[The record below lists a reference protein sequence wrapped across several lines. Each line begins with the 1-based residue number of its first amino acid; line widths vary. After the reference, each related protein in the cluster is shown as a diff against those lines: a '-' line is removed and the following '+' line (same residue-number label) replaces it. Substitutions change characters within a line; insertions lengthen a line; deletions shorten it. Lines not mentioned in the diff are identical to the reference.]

1 MGKFKI
7 TRNYVSP
14 KLRKLIYTAEDE
26 GGPQT
31 FPKIDDEIIL

>member
-1 MGKFKI
+1 MAEFRF

-14 KLRKLIYTAEDE
+14 KLRKLIYTAQDE

-31 FPKIDDEIIL
+31 FPKINDEIIL